1 MEDLKALVEAV
12 GTPIGF
18 TAVLALAIW
27 KFFRWAAPL
36 GERLVMNQLEF
47 TNKVAASQEKMS
59 DSVQNLE
66 AHMGDMSVAI
76 KGLVSKVDV
85 LSHNQTRQHV

>member
-1 MEDLKALVEAV
+1 MEDLKTLVESV
-12 GTPIGF
+12 GTPVGF

-36 GERLVMNQLEF
+36 GERLVVNQLEF
-47 TNKVAASQEKMS
+47 TQKIANSQEKMT

-66 AHMGDMSVAI
+66 SHMGDMSVAI
-76 KGLVSKVDV
+76 KGLVKQVDV
-85 LSHNQTRQHV
+85 LSHHNHTHP